1 MSVIVGVGVLIKK
14 NNKILLGKR
23 VSKHGK
29 GTWSP
34 PGGKLDEGE
43 SFEVCAK
50 REVKE
55 ECGIDIDNV
64 KFLTCTNNIFSEEG
78 VHTIT
83 LFMTADYV
91 SGEPQVLEPDKLQ
104 DWRWFENLPEPLF
117 LPVINLLKQ
126 DYDIFKS

>member
-43 SFEVCAK
+43 SFEACAK